1 MRFDTYELPTAPL
14 NPGRTI
20 FLLGTSLDG
29 PINSPVPVRNL
40 ADAETIFGPKDRGDL
55 VKAYERTSLVTG
67 NTVYL
72 MRVTGEYARGS
83 LLGITD
89 DGVKPVI
96 KIRSISGGS
105 IYNSIHLYID
115 SITIGSV
122 TKQALIVELPSSK
135 MPSMAYALDKYDNI
149 QGLLADINGDTRV
162 SNNLI
167 YATSEYPMLPISC
180 LNTYNLVPTP
190 IIGGKDGLMESRAAL
205 GLSPEVSYD
214 DLYIALESSYR
225 MLEGRDIDIICP
237 VSARFDDTHPIH
249 FYGGSSYNGIPY
261 SSGSYLTLV
270 DTENDDAIVTFHEQL
285 IEFCRGQERFGMMTH
300 GVIGLRELGDLT
312 GVGSYNYA
320 YILRLM
326 ETTAFKDRTGLVEF
340 TDGMWV
346 DKGYF
351 ITVFAGDLVFNKG
364 TADEYYANGCDV
376 YAGMLASIANDE
388 TTTNRPLPPNV
399 NLRFEMDSVE
409 LKQLAVLGVTAFR
422 NSVSQ
427 GPVISNGVTASL
439 VQSVLHYIPNVRM
452 VQLAMRAVNGSIED
466 LIGDNFRPIISE
478 NQMKRRIGGVLSN
491 LKTQGLLKD
500 YNFDVSLSQ
509 ATGTGIVTINAL
521 PKYSTEFISAGAN
534 IIFTGTKG
542 GA

>member
-1 MRFDTYELPTAPL
+1 MRFDTYELPTSPL

-20 FLLGTSLDG
+20 FLLGTSIDG

-40 ADAETIFGPKDRGDL
+40 AEAEAIFGHKDQGDL
-55 VKAYERTSLVTG
+55 VKAYERTSLVIG

-89 DGVKPVI
+89 AGVKPVI

-115 SITIGSV
+115 NVVVDSV

-135 MPSMAYALDKYDNI
+135 MPSTAYLLDKYDNI
-149 QGLLADINGDTRV
+149 QGLLADINGDTRTK
-162 SNNLI
+162 NNLI

-180 LNTYNLVPTP
+180 LNTYNLIPTP
-190 IIGGKDGLMESRAAL
+190 IIGGKDGLMSIAAL

-214 DLYIALESSYR
+214 DLYIALESSYH

-237 VSARFDDTHPIH
+237 VSARFDDTHPVH
-249 FYGGSSYNGIPY
+249 FYGGSSYNGVPY

-270 DTENDDAIVTFHEQL
+270 DTENNNAIVTFHEQL

-320 YILRLM
+320 YVLRLM

-340 TDGMWV
+340 TDGSWY

-376 YAGMLASIANDE
+376 YAGMLASISNND
-388 TTTNRPLPPNV
+388 TTTNRALPAGV
-399 NLRFEMDSVE
+399 DLRFEMDSVE
-409 LKQLAVLGVTAFR
+409 LKELAVLGVTAFR

-439 VQSVLHYIPNVRM
+439 AQSVLHYIPNVRM
-452 VQLAMRAVNGSIED
+452 VQLAMRAVNGAIDD
-466 LIGDNFRPIISE
+466 LIGENFRPIISE
-478 NQMKRRIGGVLSN
+478 NQMKRRIDGVLSG

-500 YNFDVSLSQ
+500 YNFDVTLNQS
-509 ATGTGIVTINAL
+509 TGTGIVIINAL

-534 IIFTGTKG
+534 IIFTGVKG
-542 GA
+542 GV

>member
-1 MRFDTYELPTAPL
+1 MRFDTYELPTSPL
-14 NPGRTI
+14 NLGRTI
-20 FLLGTSLDG
+20 FLLGTSIDG

-40 ADAETIFGPKDRGDL
+40 ADAEAIFGPKDRGDL

-89 DGVKPVI
+89 NGVKPVI

-115 SITIGSV
+115 NVTVNSV
-122 TKQALIVELPSSK
+122 IKQALIVELPSSK
-135 MPSMAYALDKYDNI
+135 MPSTAYLLDKYDDI
-149 QGLLADINGDTRV
+149 QGLLADINGDTRTN
-162 SNNLI
+162 NNLI

-190 IIGGKDGLMESRAAL
+190 IVGGTDGLMESRAAI
-205 GLSPEVSYD
+205 GLDPEVSHD
-214 DLYIALESSYR
+214 DLYIALDLSYHI
-225 MLEGRDIDIICP
+225 LEGRDIDVICP
-237 VSARFDDTHPIH
+237 VPARFDDTHPVH
-249 FYGGSSYNGIPY
+249 FYGGSAYNGIPY
-261 SSGSYLTLV
+261 TSGSYLTLV
-270 DTENDDAIVTFHEQL
+270 DTENNNAIVTFHEQL

-300 GVIGLRELGDLT
+300 GVIGLRELA
-312 GVGSYNYA
+312 VGSFNYA

-326 ETTAFKDRTGLVEF
+326 ETTSFKDRTGLVEF
-340 TDGMWV
+340 TDGAWY

-351 ITVFAGDLVFNKG
+351 ITVFAGDLVFNQG
-364 TADEYYANGCDV
+364 TVDEYYANGCDL
-376 YAGMLASIANDE
+376 YAGVLASISNDD
-388 TTTNRPLPPNV
+388 TTTNRALPAGV
-399 NLRFEMDSVE
+399 NLRFEMDAVE
-409 LKQLAVLGVTAFR
+409 LKELAVLGVTAVR

-439 VQSVLHYIPNVRM
+439 AQSVLHYIPNVRM
-452 VQLAMRAVNGSIED
+452 VQLAMRAVNDSIDD
-466 LIGDNFRPIISE
+466 LIGENFRPIISE
-478 NQMKRRIGGVLSN
+478 NQMKKRIGGVLSG
-491 LKTQGLLKD
+491 LKSQGLLKD
-500 YNFDVSLSQ
+500 YNFDVALNQ
-509 ATGTGIVTINAL
+509 ATGTGIVTINTL

-534 IIFTGTKG
+534 IIFTGVKG